1 MNAIALGARP
11 AVADA
16 AAFGPRG
23 SRGSFASLDPFA
35 ARGDRSRDPHALATE
50 AARTLVREAFVRPV
64 FEELH
69 KGSLAAGPFRPGTAE
84 RRFRPMLDGMLAD
97 RIVERS
103 DFALV
108 RTIEDRFERAIARRE
123 GGA

>member
-1 MNAIALGARP
+1 MNALSAALRPSEALLAQRSEGA
-11 AVADA
+11 
-16 AAFGPRG
+16 
-23 SRGSFASLDPFA
+23 FASGGRRTDP
-35 ARGDRSRDPHALATE
+35 GRDPRALATE

-103 DFALV
+103 DFPLV
-108 RTIEDRFERAIARRE
+108 RVIEDRFERAVARHE

>member
-1 MNAIALGARP
+1 VNAVALGARP
-11 AVADA
+11 SVADLGSLRA
-16 AAFGPRG
+16 A
-23 SRGSFASLDPFA
+23 STA
-35 ARGDRSRDPHALATE
+35 APSSGARADRPRDPHALATE

-123 GGA
+123 TGA